1 MTVVGLYA
9 TKSYR
14 VNNRLNISNRQLG
27 PTMDLRN
34 RMTQKIAKL
43 SCPTNKRR
51 SYVMRWYMC
60 ACVRACV
67 RVPACA
73 VMKGL
78 FHFNE
83 VYCLLYFSFCYAC
96 SSGTLCCSLLEW
108 LLYLNLYRFCLY
120 PFFYF
125 RRLISLL
132 ILGNFFS
139 LLLHSRSANVL
150 TLPALHNLH
159 HFTALSYMCMQ
170 IQNQFSSHHKL
181 SLPTQKNR
189 QTKNININL
198 VPCAMACNLRK
209 AIAKKAQHIVYIRL
223 KS

>member
-1 MTVVGLYA
+1 
-9 TKSYR
+9 
-14 VNNRLNISNRQLG
+14 
-27 PTMDLRN
+27 
-34 RMTQKIAKL
+34 MTQKIAKL
-43 SCPTNKRR
+43 SCPWLTNKRR

-67 RVPACA
+67 CLRVRWWKTYFILMRFIAC
-73 VMKGL
+73 
-78 FHFNE
+78 
-83 VYCLLYFSFCYAC
+83 CIFSFCYAC

-181 SLPTQKNR
+181 SLLTQKE
-189 QTKNININL
+189 QTLEK
-198 VPCAMACNLRK
+198 
-209 AIAKKAQHIVYIRL
+209 Y
-223 KS
+223 